1 MAALTVNFRKPYDT
15 RLMLESLGISWPLA
29 TVSGYGITG
38 IEIAQSFF
46 RHGGKRLALTK
57 RPATLALP
65 PLLELRLAGAL
76 ELARKYDAL
85 LAQNPQESVAFEFPV
100 LHGVGNDFAGFS
112 GQDQVRGQPNI
123 GYAAIEH
130 LYCSPHGRA
139 VAQSYTRLIA
149 ISEFNAAYLRSLD
162 LAPVHLCYQGIDSDL
177 FFPQEKRNLWPGRFI
192 VFSGGKFEFRKGQD
206 IVLAAFKRFA
216 TKHPEALLI
225 CAWQSFGVSDP
236 AMFQMA
242 GHVQTTPQAV
252 PGSGLDIVGWLQQ
265 QGLEPRQ
272 FIALPFT
279 HQIMMPS
286 VLREC
291 DVAIFPNRC
300 EGGTNLVAME
310 SLACG
315 IPTYVAANTGQAD
328 LVKYCGAL
336 PLTHQKSCAVASD
349 PRLTTTA
356 WGESDVEEIVAALTS
371 IYHDTQDARQKART
385 AAAQMTAWNW
395 DILNQKLFAALAS

>member
-1 MAALTVNFRKPYDT
+1 
-15 RLMLESLGISWPLA
+15 MLESLGITWPLA

-38 IEIAQSFF
+38 VEIAQSFF
-46 RHGGKRLALTK
+46 RHGGKKLALTK

-65 PLLELRLAGAL
+65 PLLELRFGAAL
-76 ELARKYDAL
+76 ELAAQFDTML
-85 LAQNPQESVAFEFPV
+85 QQNPQEILDFDFPV
-100 LHGVGNDFAGFS
+100 LHGAGNDFAGFS
-112 GQDQVRGQPNI
+112 GQDQVRGKPNI

-139 VAQSYTRLIA
+139 VAQSYTKLIA

-162 LAPVHLCYQGIDSDL
+162 IAPVQLCYQGIDCDL
-177 FFPQEKRNLWPGRFI
+177 FFPQAKRNLWPGRFI

-206 IVLAAFKRFA
+206 IVLTAFKRFA
-216 TKHPEALLI
+216 AQHPEALLV
-225 CAWQSFGVSDP
+225 CAWQSMGVSDP
-236 AMFQMA
+236 TMFQTA
-242 GHVQTTPQAV
+242 GHIQTTPQAV
-252 PGSGLDIVGWLQQ
+252 PGNGLDISGWLQQ
-265 QGLEPRQ
+265 QGLQPHQ

-291 DVAIFPNRC
+291 DAAIFPNRC

-310 SLACG
+310 AIACG
-315 IPTYVAANTGQAD
+315 IPTYVADNTGQSD

-336 PLTHQKSCAVASD
+336 PLTRQLPCAQATD

-356 WGESDVEEIVAALTS
+356 WGESDVEEIVAALTN
-371 IYHDTQDARQKART
+371 IYQDAHAARQNSRT
-385 AAAQMTAWNW
+385 AAQKITAWNW
-395 DILNQKLFAALAS
+395 DTLNQKLFAALAA